1 MSERRRRNESE
12 REVLVVWRTLAVVS
26 LPAIKKFRIV
36 SRSSPSVAEARLGE
50 QLLEGENNCNILQ

>member
-36 SRSSPSVAEARLGE
+36 SRSSPSVAEAPSGE
-50 QLLEGENNCNILQ
+50 ISEAVRSRRSDLC